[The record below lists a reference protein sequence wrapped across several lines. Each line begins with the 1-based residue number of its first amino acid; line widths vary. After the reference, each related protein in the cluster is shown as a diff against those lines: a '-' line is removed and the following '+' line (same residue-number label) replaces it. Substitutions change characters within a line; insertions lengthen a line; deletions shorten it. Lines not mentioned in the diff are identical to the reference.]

1 MKNLL
6 TKLRY
11 VPKRFGVVAAVVV
24 AGATAAMGFAW
35 GPDRPTFTTASPAP
49 YITFNSITDNPA
61 YGDERNFMRVKPA
74 DAPNSAYSDRT
85 TLQAGKEYQVY
96 IYFHNNAAAN
106 LNLVATNTT
115 VQTQLP
121 AVVNGDTQSVSYI
134 NSPDAKP
141 MKVWD
146 ETTLTSTSPVA
157 IRMVPGSATI
167 HSFGAVD
174 GAKLPDSIIT
184 TGAPLG
190 YNALDG
196 KVPGCNQYAGYV
208 TFNFVADQPNFE
220 VGKLVSKHGANTW
233 TESYKAQPGE
243 IVDYLLK
250 YKNTGTT
257 VQNDVVIKDTLPA
270 GMTYVAGSTKLG
282 NPTHPAGVLASDNV
296 TTTGINVGN
305 YGPGQNA
312 WVTFSAKTPADAALV
327 CGTNK
332 LINKETVITKN
343 GSKEDTAEVVID
355 KYCAPEPKYT
365 CGMLTVNKIDRTH
378 FSFKTDYTVQNA
390 TFVRVDYVVR
400 NAAGSEVYR
409 GTNNTFTT
417 NTVGN
422 YTVEA
427 LVVVTVNGA
436 TKTVTGA
443 NCKKPFTVEE
453 EPVTPVA
460 ACKQVTVN
468 TISRTEFSFDGAA
481 TVSGGATVSKYTFIV
496 KNAAGQTVATKEVA
510 TNTLTANS
518 GKVTLTTVGTYT
530 VVLTV
535 ATSEGNKTNN
545 NCMKTF
551 EVKPEDKDIT
561 VCRLSDKKYPVT
573 IKQSAFD
580 ATKYSMNP
588 DDCKVLEASYIKVCN
603 LADWTI
609 KTIKESE
616 FDATKHSK
624 NLDDCK
630 EKVCVKD
637 TKQIIT
643 INKNEFDATKQTR
656 DLTVCNP
663 TPTPETPTTIASTG
677 PEAILGGLFGSSA
690 LGLGISSYVRSRAA
704 VRSAL
709 RR

>member
-1 MKNLL
+1 MSKSVRL
-6 TKLRY
+6 K
-11 VPKRFGVVAAVVV
+11 
-24 AGATAAMGFAW
+24 GATGW
-35 GPDRPTFTTASPAP
+35 NET
-49 YITFNSITDNPA
+49 
-61 YGDERNFMRVKPA
+61 
-74 DAPNSAYSDRT
+74 
-85 TLQAGKEYQVY
+85 
-96 IYFHNNAAAN
+96 
-106 LNLVATNTT
+106 VATKAGDT
-115 VQTQLP
+115 VQYRIMYT
-121 AVVNGDTQSVSYI
+121 N
-134 NSPDAKP
+134 
-141 MKVWD
+141 
-146 ETTLTSTSPVA
+146 TSTAGQQDNVA
-157 IRMVPGSATI
+157 VR
-167 HSFGAVD
+167 
-174 GAKLPDSIIT
+174 
-184 TGAPLG
+184 
-190 YNALDG
+190 
-196 KVPGCNQYAGYV
+196 
-208 TFNFVADQPNFE
+208 
-220 VGKLVSKHGANTW
+220 
-233 TESYKAQPGE
+233 
-243 IVDYLLK
+243 
-250 YKNTGTT
+250 
-257 VQNDVVIKDTLPA
+257 DTLPA
-270 GMTYVAGSTKLG
+270 GVSLVPGTTNLFLGSDPLTPRKM
-282 NPTHPAGVLASDNV
+282 SDNI
-296 TTTGINVGN
+296 TGAGINIGS
-305 YGPGQNA
+305 YAAGGR
-312 WVTFSAKTPADAALV
+312 ALV
-327 CGTNK
+327 IFDAKVAANDGLPTCGANTLKNIAK
-332 LINKETVITKN
+332 VETDYGTKQD
-343 GSKEDTAEVVID
+343 GADVTVD
-355 KYCAPEPKYT
+355 KTCAPEPKYT
-365 CGMLTVNKIDRTH
+365 CDMLTVNKIDRTH

-436 TKTVTGA
+436 TKTVTSA

-468 TISRTEFSFDGAA
+468 TISRTEFSFDSAA
-481 TVSGGATVSKYTFIV
+481 TVSGSAMVSKYTFIV

-573 IKQSAFD
+573 IKESEFNPNLYSKNPEDCKTVEDKDITVCRLSDKKYPVTIKQSAFD

-588 DDCKVLEASYIKVCN
+588 EDCKVLEASYIKVCN

-616 FDATKHSK
+616 FDATKYSK

-690 LGLGISSYVRSRAA
+690 FGFGISSYVRSRAA
-704 VRSAL
+704 VRSVL